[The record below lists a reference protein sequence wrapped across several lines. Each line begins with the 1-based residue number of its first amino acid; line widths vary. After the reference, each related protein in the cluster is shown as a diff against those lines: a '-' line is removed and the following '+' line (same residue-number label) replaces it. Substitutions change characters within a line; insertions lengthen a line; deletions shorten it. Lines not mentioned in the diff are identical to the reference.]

1 MGLNAYSN
9 CNTLTTGCFLY
20 QDSGLTTPV
29 VNGVYSDGVN
39 TYTVTGGLGQITSQ
53 GSCPATTTT
62 TTTTTTT
69 SSPSTTTTTT
79 TTTPSPTTTTTTTTT
94 TASPTTTTTT
104 TTTTTEAPTTTTTTS
119 TTTEAPT
126 TTTTTSTTTEA
137 PTTTTTTSTTTAIPT
152 CNNYNIEGAPSIDV
166 EWLECDGTTNSATVT
181 TAILICA
188 QTGSVSQTGGA
199 GNITQLG
206 TCSSATTTTT
216 TSTTTEAPTTTTTTT
231 TTTEAPTTTTT
242 TTTTTLAV
250 SCNNYNV
257 VGTPSI
263 SIEWFDCGGSFFTQ
277 TVFSGGITICA
288 ETGTVVQT
296 GGSGSI
302 TDLGSC

>member
-9 CNTLTTGCFLY
+9 CTPLTTGCFLY

-29 VNGVYSDGVN
+29 ANGVYSDGTN
-39 TYTVTGGLGQITSQ
+39 TFTVTGGAGEITSQ
-53 GSCPATTTT
+53 GTCPVTTTT
-62 TTTTTTT
+62 TTTTTTLA
-69 SSPSTTTTTT
+69 
-79 TTTPSPTTTTTTTTT
+79 PTTTTTTTTT
-94 TASPTTTTTT
+94 TLAPTTTTTT
-104 TTTTTEAPTTTTTTS
+104 TTTTLAPT
-119 TTTEAPT
+119 
-126 TTTTTSTTTEA
+126 
-137 PTTTTTTSTTTAIPT
+137 TTTTTTSTTTATPT
-152 CNNYNIEGAPSIDV
+152 CNIYNIEGAPSIDV

-181 TAILICA
+181 TAINVCA

-206 TCSSATTTTT
+206 SC
-216 TSTTTEAPTTTTTTT
+216 TSPTTTTTTT
-231 TTTEAPTTTTT
+231 TTTTLAPTTTTT

-257 VGTPSI
+257 VGSPSI

-277 TVFSGGITICA
+277 TVGAGGITICA

>member
-9 CNTLTTGCFLY
+9 CTPLTTGCFLY

-29 VNGVYSDGVN
+29 VDGVYSDGTN
-39 TYTVTGGLGQITSQ
+39 TFTVTGGAGEITSQ
-53 GSCPATTTT
+53 GSCPV
-62 TTTTTTT
+62 
-69 SSPSTTTTTT
+69 
-79 TTTPSPTTTTTTTTT
+79 TTTTTTTT
-94 TASPTTTTTT
+94 TAAPTTTTT
-104 TTTTTEAPTTTTTTS
+104 TTTTTEAPT
-119 TTTEAPT
+119 
-126 TTTTTSTTTEA
+126 
-137 PTTTTTTSTTTAIPT
+137 
-152 CNNYNIEGAPSIDV
+152 
-166 EWLECDGTTNSATVT
+166 
-181 TAILICA
+181 
-188 QTGSVSQTGGA
+188 
-199 GNITQLG
+199 
-206 TCSSATTTTT
+206 TTTTT

-277 TVFSGGITICA
+277 TVGAGGITICA

-302 TDLGSC
+302 SDLGSR

>member
-1 MGLNAYSN
+1 MGLNAFSS
-9 CNTLTTGCFLY
+9 CSPLILGCTLYT
-20 QDSGLTTPV
+20 DSGLTTPV
-29 VNGVYSDGVN
+29 ADGIYSDGVN
-39 TYTVTGGLGQITSQ
+39 TYTVSGGAGLITATGA
-53 GSCPATTTT
+53 CPT

-69 SSPSTTTTTT
+69 S
-79 TTTPSPTTTTTTTTT
+79 TT
-94 TASPTTTTTT
+94 TAAPVSFSLGYDIGTGNAACEDYLATPSTYYAAPSSTFTNGTILYTDSSLTTLAPDGFYSDGTNYCQISGGDGTLVGISPCTLT
-104 TTTTTEAPTTTTTTS
+104 TTTTTTS

-126 TTTTTSTTTEA
+126 TTTTTS
-137 PTTTTTTSTTTAIPT
+137 
-152 CNNYNIEGAPSIDV
+152 
-166 EWLECDGTTNSATVT
+166 
-181 TAILICA
+181 
-188 QTGSVSQTGGA
+188 
-199 GNITQLG
+199 
-206 TCSSATTTTT
+206 
-216 TSTTTEAPTTTTTTT
+216 

-277 TVFSGGITICA
+277 TVGAGGITICA

-302 TDLGSC
+302 SDLGSC

>member
-9 CNTLTTGCFLY
+9 CTPLTTGCFLY

-29 VNGVYSDGVN
+29 VDGVYSDGTN
-39 TYTVTGGLGQITSQ
+39 TFTVTGGAGEITSQ
-53 GSCPATTTT
+53 GSCPVI

-69 SSPSTTTTTT
+69 S
-79 TTTPSPTTTTTTTTT
+79 
-94 TASPTTTTTT
+94 
-104 TTTTTEAPTTTTTTS
+104 TTTEAPTTTTTTS
-119 TTTEAPT
+119 TTTEAPTT

-181 TAILICA
+181 TAIVICA

-231 TTTEAPTTTTT
+231 STTTEAPTTTTTTSTTTEAPTTTTT

-277 TVFSGGITICA
+277 TVGAGGITICA

-302 TDLGSC
+302 SDLGSC

>member
-9 CNTLTTGCFLY
+9 CTPLTTGCFLY

-29 VNGVYSDGVN
+29 ANGVYSDGTN
-39 TYTVTGGLGQITSQ
+39 TFTVTGGVGEITSQ
-53 GSCPATTTT
+53 GTC
-62 TTTTTTT
+62 
-69 SSPSTTTTTT
+69 
-79 TTTPSPTTTTTTTTT
+79 PTTTTTTTTT
-94 TASPTTTTTT
+94 TAAPTTTTTT
-104 TTTTTEAPTTTTTTS
+104 T
-119 TTTEAPT
+119 
-126 TTTTTSTTTEA
+126 
-137 PTTTTTTSTTTAIPT
+137 
-152 CNNYNIEGAPSIDV
+152 
-166 EWLECDGTTNSATVT
+166 
-181 TAILICA
+181 
-188 QTGSVSQTGGA
+188 
-199 GNITQLG
+199 
-206 TCSSATTTTT
+206 
-216 TSTTTEAPTTTTTTT
+216 TTTEAPTTTTTTT

-257 VGTPSI
+257 VGTTSI

-277 TVFSGGITICA
+277 TVGAGGITICA

>member
-104 TTTTTEAPTTTTTTS
+104 TTTT
-119 TTTEAPT
+119 
-126 TTTTTSTTTEA
+126 
-137 PTTTTTTSTTTAIPT
+137 
-152 CNNYNIEGAPSIDV
+152 
-166 EWLECDGTTNSATVT
+166 
-181 TAILICA
+181 
-188 QTGSVSQTGGA
+188 
-199 GNITQLG
+199 
-206 TCSSATTTTT
+206 
-216 TSTTTEAPTTTTTTT
+216 EAPTTTTTTT